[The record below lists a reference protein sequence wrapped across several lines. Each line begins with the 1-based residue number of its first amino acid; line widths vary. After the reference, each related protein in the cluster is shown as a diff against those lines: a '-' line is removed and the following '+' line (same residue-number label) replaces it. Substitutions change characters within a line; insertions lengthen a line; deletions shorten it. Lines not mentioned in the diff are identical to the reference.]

1 METRAR
7 YVLVGAFTLAA
18 IAALMGFLLWLA
30 RVEISRAYAQYDI
43 VFDTVSGLSQDSVVR
58 YNGVDVGTVLSI
70 DLDREN
76 PQFVRVRIE
85 IRAATPVRKDT
96 VATLSSQGVTGVS
109 FVALAGGSPMSD
121 PLQAIPPAPVPLIA
135 SQPSVVQELTDAAP
149 DLLKQAIALIE
160 DVRKFVTPEN
170 RDAIAAILQNV
181 ESVTARVD
189 ALAVRAETVIT
200 TAEGTLARAD
210 AAMTKAEAAFSSAD
224 AVIKNDIPALVD
236 GLKATVADV
245 GETAEELKAFA
256 RTGLPQFRDL
266 AADARK
272 VIASIGAVA
281 DRIGRDPSRFLLG
294 NQTPEYRN

>member
-1 METRAR
+1 
-7 YVLVGAFTLAA
+7 
-18 IAALMGFLLWLA
+18 
-30 RVEISRAYAQYDI
+30 
-43 VFDTVSGLSQDSVVR
+43 
-58 YNGVDVGTVLSI
+58 
-70 DLDREN
+70 
-76 PQFVRVRIE
+76 
-85 IRAATPVRKDT
+85 
-96 VATLSSQGVTGVS
+96 
-109 FVALAGGSPMSD
+109 MSD
-121 PLQAIPPAPVPLIA
+121 PLQAIPPAPVPVIA

-160 DVRKFVTPEN
+160 DVRKFATPEN
-170 RDAIAAILQNV
+170 GDAIAAILQNV

-189 ALAVRAETVIT
+189 ALAVRAETVVT

-210 AAMTKAEAAFSSAD
+210 AALTTAEAAFASAD
-224 AVIKNDIPALVD
+224 AVIKNDIPGLVD
-236 GLKATVADV
+236 GLKATVTAV

-256 RTGLPQFRDL
+256 RTGLPQYRDL

>member
-18 IAALMGFLLWLA
+18 MVALMGFLLWLA

-43 VFDTVSGLSQDSVVR
+43 IFDTVSGLSQDSLVR

-96 VATLSSQGVTGVS
+96 MATLSSQGVTGVS
-109 FVALAGGSPMSD
+109 FVALEGGSPTSD
-121 PLQAIPPAPVPLIA
+121 PLQTIPPAPVPVIA

-160 DVRKFVTPEN
+160 DVRKFATPDN
-170 RDAIAAILQNV
+170 RKSIAAILQNV
-181 ESVTARVD
+181 ESVTAKVD
-189 ALAVRAETVIT
+189 ALAVRAETVVT

-210 AAMTKAEAAFSSAD
+210 SAITKAEAAFSSAD
-224 AVIKNDIPALVD
+224 AVIKNDIPGLVD

-245 GETAEELKAFA
+245 GETAAELKAFA
-256 RTGLPQFRDL
+256 RTGLPEFRDL
-266 AADARK
+266 ATDARK

-281 DRIGRDPSRFLLG
+281 DRIGRDPGRFLLG

>member
-18 IAALMGFLLWLA
+18 MVALMGFLLWLA

-43 VFDTVSGLSQDSVVR
+43 IFDTVSGLSQDSLVR

-96 VATLSSQGVTGVS
+96 MATLSSQGVTGVS
-109 FVALAGGSPMSD
+109 FVALEGGSPTSD
-121 PLQAIPPAPVPLIA
+121 PLQTIPPAPVPVIA

-160 DVRKFVTPEN
+160 DVRKFATPDN
-170 RDAIAAILQNV
+170 RKSIAAILQNV
-181 ESVTARVD
+181 ESVTAKVD
-189 ALAVRAETVIT
+189 ALAVRAETIVT
-200 TAEGTLARAD
+200 AAEGTLARAD
-210 AAMTKAEAAFSSAD
+210 SAITKAEAAFSSAD
-224 AVIKNDIPALVD
+224 AVIKNDIPGLVD

-245 GETAEELKAFA
+245 GETAAELKAFA
-256 RTGLPQFRDL
+256 RTGLPEFRDL

-281 DRIGRDPSRFLLG
+281 DRIGRDPGRFLLG

>member
-18 IAALMGFLLWLA
+18 LAALMGFLLWLA

-43 VFDTVSGLSQDSVVR
+43 VFDSVSGLSQDSVVR

-121 PLQAIPPAPVPLIA
+121 PLQAIPPAPVPVIA

-160 DVRKFVTPEN
+160 DVRKFATPEN
-170 RDAIAAILQNV
+170 GDAIAAILQNV

-189 ALAVRAETVIT
+189 ALAVRAETVVT

-210 AAMTKAEAAFSSAD
+210 AALTTAEAAFASAD
-224 AVIKNDIPALVD
+224 AVIKNDIPGLVD
-236 GLKATVADV
+236 GLKATVTAV

-256 RTGLPQFRDL
+256 RTGLPQYRDL

>member
-18 IAALMGFLLWLA
+18 MVALMGFLLWLA

-43 VFDTVSGLSQDSVVR
+43 IFDTVSGLSQDSLVR

-70 DLDREN
+70 DLDRDN

-96 VATLSSQGVTGVS
+96 MATLSSQGVTGVS
-109 FVALAGGSPMSD
+109 FVALEGGSPTSD
-121 PLQAIPPAPVPLIA
+121 PLQTIPPAPVPVIA

-160 DVRKFVTPEN
+160 DVRKFATPDN
-170 RDAIAAILQNV
+170 RKSIAAILQNV
-181 ESVTARVD
+181 ESVTAKVD
-189 ALAVRAETVIT
+189 ALAVRAETVVT
-200 TAEGTLARAD
+200 SAEGTLARAD
-210 AAMTKAEAAFSSAD
+210 SAITKAEAAFSSAD
-224 AVIKNDIPALVD
+224 AVIKNDIPGLVD

-245 GETAEELKAFA
+245 GETAAELKAFA
-256 RTGLPQFRDL
+256 RTGLPEFRDL

-281 DRIGRDPSRFLLG
+281 DRIGRDPGRFLLG

>member
-18 IAALMGFLLWLA
+18 MVALMGFLLWLA

-43 VFDTVSGLSQDSVVR
+43 IFDTVSGLSQDSLVR

-70 DLDREN
+70 DLDRDN

-96 VATLSSQGVTGVS
+96 MATLSSQGVTGVS
-109 FVALAGGSPMSD
+109 FVALEGGSPTSD
-121 PLQAIPPAPVPLIA
+121 PLQTIPPAPVPVIA

-160 DVRKFVTPEN
+160 DVRKFATPDN
-170 RDAIAAILQNV
+170 RKSIAAILQNV
-181 ESVTARVD
+181 ESVTAKVD
-189 ALAVRAETVIT
+189 ALAVRAETVVT

-210 AAMTKAEAAFSSAD
+210 SAITKAEAAFSSAD
-224 AVIKNDIPALVD
+224 AVIKNDIPGLVD

-245 GETAEELKAFA
+245 GETAAELKAFA
-256 RTGLPQFRDL
+256 RTGLPEFRDL

-281 DRIGRDPSRFLLG
+281 DRIGRDPGRFLLG

>member
-1 METRAR
+1 METQAR
-7 YVLVGAFTLAA
+7 YILVGTFTLAA
-18 IAALMGFLLWLA
+18 MAALLGFLLWLA
-30 RVEISRAYAQYDI
+30 QVEINRAYAQYDI
-43 VFDTVSGLSQDSVVR
+43 VFDSVSGLSQDSVVR

-85 IRAATPVRKDT
+85 ISAATPVREDT

-109 FVALAGGSPMSD
+109 FVALEGGSPMSD
-121 PLQAIPPAPVPLIA
+121 PLVAVPPAPVPLIA

-149 DLLKQAIALIE
+149 DLLKEAIALIE
-160 DVRKFVTPEN
+160 DVRKFTTPEN
-170 RDAIAAILQNV
+170 REAISTILQNV
-181 ESVTARVD
+181 ENVTARVD
-189 ALAVRAETVIT
+189 GLAARAETVVLA
-200 TAEGTLARAD
+200 AEATLARAD
-210 AAMTKAEAAFSSAD
+210 AALAEAEAAFASAD
-224 AVIKNDIPALVD
+224 AVIKDDIPGLVD

-245 GETAEELKAFA
+245 GETAAELKAFA
-256 RTGLPQFRDL
+256 RAALPQFRDL

-294 NQTPEYRN
+294 TQTPEYRN